1 LLKGAPLDS
10 LAYWIG
16 FNKVRGIGPAR
27 LRALLD
33 AFGSV
38 EAAWT
43 APADALRDVG
53 LDRRSIQ
60 NLVELRAKLDL
71 ASELTRVLNAGISL
85 LTWDDPR
92 YPARLKAINDPPP
105 VLYIRG
111 ELRAEDDFGVAVV
124 GTRSIS
130 NYGREAAR
138 TIAGDL
144 AKAGITV
151 ISGLARGIDAV
162 AHRAALDAGGRSI
175 AVLGSGVDV
184 IYPWENKKLAM
195 DLVERGA
202 LISEYSL
209 GTQPEASNFPPRNR
223 IVSGLSRGVV
233 VVEAGEVS
241 GALITA
247 RFAADQGRD
256 VFAVPGSI
264 FARNST
270 GVNRLIRDG
279 AIPVTSINDILEALN
294 LTQVEAQVEAQ
305 LLLPTD
311 PTEAQLFDQL
321 ADDPVH
327 ADEIS
332 RATGLPIA
340 TVTGTLALMELKG
353 LVHSAGG
360 MTYVRA
366 REAGPVYHV
375 D

>member
-1 LLKGAPLDS
+1 M
-10 LAYWIG
+10 
-16 FNKVRGIGPAR
+16 
-27 LRALLD
+27 
-33 AFGSV
+33 
-38 EAAWT
+38 
-43 APADALRDVG
+43 
-53 LDRRSIQ
+53 
-60 NLVELRAKLDL
+60 
-71 ASELTRVLNAGISL
+71 
-85 LTWDDPR
+85 
-92 YPARLKAINDPPP
+92 
-105 VLYIRG
+105 G
-111 ELRAEDDFGVAVV
+111 ELCPEDDYGVAVV

-138 TIAGDL
+138 SLGGDL

-151 ISGLARGIDAV
+151 ISGLARGVDAV

-184 IYPWENKKLAM
+184 IYPWENKKLAA
-195 DLVERGA
+195 DLAANGA
-202 LISEYSL
+202 VISEYPL

-233 VVEAGEVS
+233 VIEAGEVS

-264 FARNST
+264 FARNSA

-279 AIPVTSINDILEALN
+279 AVPVTSVNDILEALD
-294 LTQVEAQVEAQ
+294 LTQVEAHVEARM
-305 LLLPTD
+305 LFPTD
-311 PTEAQLFDQL
+311 PVEAALFEQLSDE
-321 ADDPVH
+321 PVH
-327 ADEIS
+327 ADEIC

-353 LVHSAGG
+353 LVNSAGG

-366 REAGPVYHV
+366 R
-375 D
+375 